1 MPSCASDKKGQ
12 NPLAMPRLRPTAV
25 LFVAVSLLS
34 VAVSDAVSDNR
45 EFVVIDSDSTGC
57 LDGSPY
63 AFWVWPGSGSDW
75 SLFIQGGGWCL
86 DEGLCETRASISA
99 RGRRAVARPAAARS
113 EVRCFARL
121 CYFGSVGAACRGPSV
136 CYVVLAVKPLCRV
149 ERMPSG
155 SGCARDRSVLSRFVA
170 GRRRVRS
177 VGASA
182 GCRTRARRAVRLP
195 IAASNL
201 IDCYAG
207 FVDNSLFDL
216 EQPVWACAVGQRY

>member
-1 MPSCASDKKGQ
+1 
-12 NPLAMPRLRPTAV
+12 MPRLRPTAV

-99 RGRRAVARPAAARS
+99 RGSSIGYNISGAWGPTAANINGGPPAYTCQGLDAN
-113 EVRCFARL
+113 CT
-121 CYFGSVGAACRGPSV
+121 
-136 CYVVLAVKPLCRV
+136 RV
-149 ERMPSG
+149 YMPYCDG
-155 SGCARDRSVLSRFVA
+155 
-170 GRRRVRS
+170 
-177 VGASA
+177 
-182 GCRTRARRAVRLP
+182 
-195 IAASNL
+195 
-201 IDCYAG
+201 
-207 FVDNSLFDL
+207 
-216 EQPVWACAVGQRY
+216 